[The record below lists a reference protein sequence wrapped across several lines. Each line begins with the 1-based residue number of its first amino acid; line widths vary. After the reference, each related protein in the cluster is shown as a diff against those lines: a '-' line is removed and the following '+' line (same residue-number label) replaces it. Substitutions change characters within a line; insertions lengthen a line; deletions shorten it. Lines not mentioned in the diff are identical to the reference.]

1 MRVDGLNAGL
11 LQKVERGIQPRDT
24 VAVERARLEPRRHL
38 LGLLV
43 EIGLHTRAADLPRAD
58 VHALAHAQSARAL
71 RAHQRFVPRE
81 AQHVDVHLLHVDGQH
96 ARALR
101 SVHNEQKVV
110 FARKCADARQIQ
122 RVARQVRGMR
132 ADDGAGIGTQQPFKI
147 GVVDVPLPVCGNK
160 AQLDIVF
167 PFQPVKRAQDRVV
180 LKVGRDHMLARVDA
194 AMDGDVQR
202 LGRVT
207 GERHV
212 VRPLAAKERGELAA
226 RVVDYAR
233 GGKRLLV
240 RAARAVAKAPHRRD
254 HRVDDLR
261 RLSQRGRRV
270 VKIDHLTDGRRGPR
284 RSSFRR

>member
-1 MRVDGLNAGL
+1 MISRPYQA
-11 LQKVERGIQPRDT
+11 I
-24 VAVERARLEPRRHL
+24 
-38 LGLLV
+38 
-43 EIGLHTRAADLPRAD
+43 
-58 VHALAHAQSARAL
+58 
-71 RAHQRFVPRE
+71 
-81 AQHVDVHLLHVDGQH
+81 
-96 ARALR
+96 
-101 SVHNEQKVV
+101 
-110 FARKCADARQIQ
+110 
-122 RVARQVRGMR
+122 
-132 ADDGAGIGTQQPFKI
+132 
-147 GVVDVPLPVCGNK
+147 
-160 AQLDIVF
+160 
-167 PFQPVKRAQDRVV
+167 
-180 LKVGRDHMLARVDA
+180 
-194 AMDGDVQR
+194 DGDVQR

-226 RVVDYAR
+226 RVVDHAR